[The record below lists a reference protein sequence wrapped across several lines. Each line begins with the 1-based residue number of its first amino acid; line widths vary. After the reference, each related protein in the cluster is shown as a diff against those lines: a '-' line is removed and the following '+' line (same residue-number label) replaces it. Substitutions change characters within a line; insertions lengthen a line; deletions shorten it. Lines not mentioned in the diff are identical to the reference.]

1 LRRSINSI
9 LLAFIGRLF
18 YPTLMPQA
26 THTAPRRSSTRLA
39 RILLAGPGAIVVT
52 LALLAG
58 MPLWLPG
65 GAAGIDNLAFP
76 LVLAPLI
83 WSLLFFHA
91 CLDRSIAR
99 VALVGAALLLIHG
112 GLVAQRLMSSPA
124 ATGATR

>member
-1 LRRSINSI
+1 
-9 LLAFIGRLF
+9 
-18 YPTLMPQA
+18 M
-26 THTAPRRSSTRLA
+26 

-83 WSLLFFHA
+83 WSMLFFHA

-99 VALVGAALLLIHG
+99 VAAIAAALLLIHG
-112 GLVAQRLMSSPA
+112 GMVALRFMSGPA
-124 ATGATR
+124 AAKVAR